1 MGKPQ
6 NYEAPSVDELT
17 ELPAAD
23 LSGKPVAQE
32 EVKVEGTQL
41 GSLLKPLDTI
51 NTVQVD
57 TVSVADMINAKGT
70 DVSETLKQRIDRHLM
85 YLAGN
90 RSFPSHNAEK
100 EEQISFI
107 ETIGNSVQ
115 LNLDQYAI
123 VTDYL
128 IKVIR
133 ENLVHFDHGAV
144 FKFTKG
150 IEREYNAKAVQEF
163 KNYMTLMVR
172 ISRDYANRRQLNRMI
187 DINTLTKGLKQKAR
201 DNINTYFRRLASG
214 N

>member
-6 NYEAPSVDELT
+6 NYEAPSVDDLT

-57 TVSVADMINAKGT
+57 TVSVGDMINAKGT
-70 DVSETLKQRIDRHLM
+70 DVSATLQQRIDRHVM
-85 YLAGN
+85 YLAGK
-90 RSFPSHNAEK
+90 RSFASHAAEK

-107 ETIGNSVQ
+107 ETIGNSVL

-128 IKVIR
+128 IKTIR
-133 ENLVHFDHGAV
+133 ENLEHFDHGGV